1 MLLFFQVLLTMFI
14 AELGDKTQLL
24 MIAMTSRFKLR
35 DIILGSAAAILVLN
49 ALAVGV
55 GAVISQFIPG
65 WVIKIIAALA
75 FFYFAWS
82 TLKGDDEDEESK
94 EGKANVPPILTV
106 FATFFLAELGDKTQL
121 TAIAFAA
128 NEGLE
133 HAVAIWLACSI
144 GLFAADL
151 LGMLL
156 GHLLKSKLPD
166 GFLDKLAFVIFAV
179 FGFTTMAEGAG
190 GSGTAGD
197 AGSPALGDCRCCYGD
212 ICPAVCLDGSAEK

>member
-106 FATFFLAELGDKTQL
+106 FATFFLAELGDKTAHRHRL
-121 TAIAFAA
+121 CRKRRTGARRC
-128 NEGLE
+128 
-133 HAVAIWLACSI
+133 HLA
-144 GLFAADL
+144 GLF
-151 LGMLL
+151 
-156 GHLLKSKLPD
+156 HRP
-166 GFLDKLAFVIFAV
+166 VCRRP
-179 FGFTTMAEGAG
+179 
-190 GSGTAGD
+190 AGD
-197 AGSPALGDCRCCYGD
+197 AAGA
-212 ICPAVCLDGSAEK
+212 SAEKQAAGRLSG